1 MNTLLTF
8 FTLAWLADVSL
19 QITLWLALAGV
30 VSLWPGVPA
39 ARRHFVQAG
48 ALLTLPLLLVAGF
61 IVPGWRLMPP
71 PSAESLSPDKASS
84 VVEVPNVDPF
94 AMSLAVKSSVMEVE
108 KPLVSCGVVWL
119 LGVVTGLGLL
129 AFSATSLRRLRRES
143 VEVDDERLRAIF
155 HEETSALGLRL
166 EAACLR
172 QSDACGVP
180 MTWGLFDQK
189 TLLLPREATDW
200 PEARLRL
207 VLRHELAHLARGDVL
222 VSTGMMLLAV
232 LLWFHPAVWLML
244 RAAQR
249 SREQACDDLAM
260 GRGHQSAADFA
271 RELLSAVESLVPVSK
286 RPLLPLALA
295 MSVSSGARLML
306 GRLQNI
312 LRGPEKR
319 GGFGLWQKA
328 GLILPAC
335 ALGWLLAGLT
345 ACRKDKE
352 TKPSEAMIWVQAKVL
367 SVPVDSPVLA
377 EAGLVMDGKNK
388 GLQSL
393 GVIPEVA
400 LQTLLRGLSQQ
411 KGVDLMSAPSITTR
425 SGQKA
430 VIEVAREFIYPTE
443 FDPPR
448 HIAKDNTVIPT
459 TPTAFEMRPVGIRIE
474 MIPELLSK
482 DEIQLTVMPEITE
495 FEGFINYGD
504 PVTQKDGKVV
514 TPNAVKQ
521 PVFHALK
528 MSSSFVLTRREAVVI
543 GGLGSPEGVF
553 IPHETEP
560 DTLVAAKSNKAGSLI
575 FFVFQASEVV
585 PPKAQTPP
593 ASDEPSVSIFG
604 QVPRQGKYTLK
615 AGMTL
620 GDLLR
625 DAKGLSE
632 RANTKEATLKR
643 QGQTQPLDLQ
653 NATFPLMDGDT
664 VIVDEKKG

>member
-1 MNTLLTF
+1 MNTLLNF

-19 QITLWLALAGV
+19 QITLWLALAGLV
-30 VSLWPGVPA
+30 GLWPGLPA

-48 ALLTLPLLLVAGF
+48 ALLALPLLLVAGF
-61 IVPGWRLMPP
+61 IVPGWRLMPL

-94 AMSLAVKSSVMEVE
+94 AMSLAVKSSVVEVE
-108 KPLVSCGVVWL
+108 KPLVSSGVVWL

-129 AFSATSLRRLRRES
+129 ACSATSLRRLRRES

-155 HEETSALGLRL
+155 REETSAFGLRL
-166 EAACLR
+166 ETACLR

-180 MTWGLFDQK
+180 MTWGLFDRR
-189 TLLLPREATDW
+189 TLLLPREATEW
-200 PEARLRL
+200 REGRLRL

-222 VSTGMMLLAV
+222 VSTGMMLVAV
-232 LLWFHPAVWLML
+232 LLWFHPAVWLIL
-244 RAAQR
+244 RSAQR

-271 RELLSAVESLVPVSK
+271 RELLSAVEGLVPASK
-286 RPLLPLALA
+286 RPLIPLALA
-295 MSVSSGARLML
+295 MSVSSGARLMR

-312 LRGPEKR
+312 LRGPERR
-319 GGFGLWQKA
+319 GGFGLWQKT

-335 ALGWLLAGLT
+335 ALGGLLAGLT
-345 ACRKDKE
+345 ACRKDND
-352 TKPSEAMIWVQAKVL
+352 TKPSEAVIWVQAKVL

-388 GLQSL
+388 GLQTL
-393 GVIPEVA
+393 GVIPEAA

-448 HIAKDNTVIPT
+448 HIEKDNTVIPT

-482 DEIQLTVMPEITE
+482 NEIQLTVMPEITE

-543 GGLGSPEGVF
+543 GGLGSPESIF
-553 IPHETEP
+553 IPHETEL

-585 PPKAQTPP
+585 PARPKQTP
-593 ASDEPSVSIFG
+593 ASDEPAVTIFG
-604 QVPRQGKYTLK
+604 QVLRQGKYTLK
-615 AGMTL
+615 SGMTL
-620 GDLLR
+620 ADLIQ
-625 DAKGLSE
+625 AAGGLSQ
-632 RANTKEATLKR
+632 RADIKEATLERK
-643 QGQTQPLDLQ
+643 GHKQPIDLQ
-653 NATFPLMDGDT
+653 NQAMPLQSGDV
-664 VIVDEKKG
+664 VIVGETKG